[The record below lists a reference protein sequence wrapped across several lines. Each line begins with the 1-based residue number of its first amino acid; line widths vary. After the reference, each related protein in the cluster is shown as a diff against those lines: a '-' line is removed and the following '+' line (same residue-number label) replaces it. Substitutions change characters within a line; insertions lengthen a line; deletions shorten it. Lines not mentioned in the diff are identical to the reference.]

1 VHDQSSTGAVKK
13 GKMQLKQVVRPLP
26 IEIDDEPELIDLSAL
41 FTSTSDE
48 DPTLNERIVVEQP
61 VRWWINESGGSVKL
75 YKDGRLDGE
84 IKGTSRY
91 QLLCI
96 DFPRDTS
103 RLWRTTL
110 GERIKPTQISSLLS
124 QNTDGASRSPNFCY
138 KWDQPDEGYYK
149 ARAKEGLAEFI
160 ADTGS
165 NYFCVPYASKYRYL
179 FKCPDLE
186 KIIATIS
193 SARGTAETEYD
204 DTEYNESNVDYGC
217 GHFELPPPNVQ
228 QGDILIHVNPKT
240 GQATYVCP
248 RCTYNNKKIFGGTGY
263 PVKHSID
270 RDIRQKLSEAGI
282 IPVKEYKNKDRT
294 VEVDAIINLV
304 DKNPRGI
311 GYYKIDQA
319 FAWPKGTAKRL
330 VEKHL
335 RDRVVVRVKDG
346 KTKVCPLKNRYV

>member
-204 DTEYNESNVDYGC
+204 DTEYNKVMS
-217 GHFELPPPNVQ
+217 
-228 QGDILIHVNPKT
+228 T
-240 GQATYVCP
+240 M
-248 RCTYNNKKIFGGTGY
+248 
-263 PVKHSID
+263 
-270 RDIRQKLSEAGI
+270 
-282 IPVKEYKNKDRT
+282 
-294 VEVDAIINLV
+294 
-304 DKNPRGI
+304 
-311 GYYKIDQA
+311 
-319 FAWPKGTAKRL
+319 
-330 VEKHL
+330 
-335 RDRVVVRVKDG
+335 VVVTLSYHRPTFSRAISLFTLILRPDR
-346 KTKVCPLKNRYV
+346 PLMYVQDAPIIIKRYLAAPAIRLSIP